1 MNRRHF
7 VSCLFVVFVAF
18 GFQPAQ
24 AAEPRLEFTRMVA
37 HWAEYGH
44 PDYLPFIYEAEP
56 ELVQLGF
63 YGAHFYSLAHTPA
76 FGGYPAH
83 FPVQGLNECGAWFEE
98 RNRRLHEKQIKV
110 VGHFNVE
117 FLVGDPDGPQGPT
130 GFFKF
135 YRDLWDEKELGPKP
149 VADPLQLLERGP
161 DGQPITQDGYG
172 IGGMKEYWGC
182 LRNPAWQAVLKAW
195 VKRGIERGVDG
206 YIANYFYK
214 HDCHCEHCQREFR
227 AYMKERHSAEELK
240 AAYSISDLATHK
252 FEEMAYWHD
261 PAQTTPLKLEM
272 LRWAQ
277 ISNKQVFDKV
287 FIDYGRSLKKDLIVA
302 QWNHLGD
309 FGQISGDE
317 RCLLPADLWGKG
329 EDYLWYSTGG
339 AAAATDIAA
348 GNLGEGT
355 LQARYIRGMFD
366 DKPFTLGKYES
377 TRTRVTIAELAANGG
392 APMGFYTRFTDPEA
406 RKEIVRYYQF
416 LKRYDEIYRA
426 NREHAEFTL
435 HFPRK
440 EMAREAVAAIE
451 RVEGFKWLAK
461 ALLDEHV
468 LFAVLSDE
476 NAGRWNSPPLR
487 LDRPPDDPAR
497 TREGIHTAVQ
507 GAIFSRF
514 DAPSTV
520 RISASRPAQGNE
532 LDIHFVNYNRTE
544 PPKGRDGKPSPG
556 GGIKDEQPI
565 EAPPIACD
573 VVLPTG
579 FTAASIE
586 AITPEQPEPVAI
598 QFTAEGDRIRFT
610 LPKFLVYS
618 VARIQLKAK

>member
-1 MNRRHF
+1 MNRRPF
-7 VSCLFVVFVAF
+7 CSWLFAFFVALVF
-18 GFQPAQ
+18 HSAP
-24 AAEPRLEFTRMVA
+24 AAEPLLEVTRMVA

-44 PDYLPFIYEAEP
+44 PDYLPFIFEAEP
-56 ELVQLGF
+56 EVVQLGF

-98 RNRRLHEKQIKV
+98 KNRRLHEKQIKV

-117 FLVGDPDGPQGPT
+117 FLVGDPDGPKGPT

-195 VKRGIERGVDG
+195 VKRGIDRGVDG

-214 HDCHCEHCQREFR
+214 HNCHCDHCLAEFR
-227 AYMKERHSAEELK
+227 AYMKGRHSVD
-240 AAYSISDLATHK
+240 DLGVTFQIRDIEAHK
-252 FEEMAYWHD
+252 FDEMVYWHQPINVEKAGGNLAGEVVSD
-261 PAQTTPLKLEM
+261 FPEHEKLLKLEM

-277 ISNKQVFDKV
+277 ISNKQVVDKI

-317 RCLLPADLWGKG
+317 RCLLPAELWGQG

-366 DKPFTLGKYES
+366 DKPFTLGKYER
-377 TRTRVTIAELAANGG
+377 TRTRVSIAELAANGG

-406 RKEIVRYYQF
+406 RREIVRYYRF
-416 LKRYDEIYRA
+416 LKRYDSIYRA
-426 NREHAEFTL
+426 NRPHAEAVL
-435 HFPRK
+435 LFPRTK
-440 EMAREAVAAIE
+440 IAEGGMEAVDA
-451 RVEGFKWLAK
+451 V
-461 ALLDEHV
+461 D
-468 LFAVLSDE
+468 LF
-476 NAGRWNSPPLR
+476 R
-487 LDRPPDDPAR
+487 
-497 TREGIHTAVQ
+497 
-507 GAIFSRF
+507 
-514 DAPSTV
+514 
-520 RISASRPAQGNE
+520 
-532 LDIHFVNYNRTE
+532 
-544 PPKGRDGKPSPG
+544 
-556 GGIKDEQPI
+556 
-565 EAPPIACD
+565 
-573 VVLPTG
+573 
-579 FTAASIE
+579 
-586 AITPEQPEPVAI
+586 
-598 QFTAEGDRIRFT
+598 
-610 LPKFLVYS
+610 
-618 VARIQLKAK
+618 